1 MTRNVLLALFIS
13 LPINYLYGQSDT
25 VRFMVGIHGS
35 GEESNYVV
43 STDNDILIDQCR
55 AQLELLEEERL
66 SHING
71 FLDHG
76 DGGFNQP
83 WNWHIIH
90 NEWALAD
97 MSIGVCN
104 AAPEEIENDLDYWVN
119 TVGQL
124 CNWGSFIKE
133 EIGGELEAFWLSV
146 DDGYS
151 SGLYMPND
159 TIHIWSDLDPLTMTF
174 KGWNGDTSLL
184 DDPKEWHTR
193 FLMPN
198 NDVQF
203 YALDDSTGP
212 IEFEYEMIQGAENF
226 KNVYY
231 KFPDSAIG
239 TILFFHGGSGNA
251 EDIIQRLEVT
261 QFFHNAFEQ
270 GYGLMIT
277 ESEDQTLG
285 DLNGDGKT
293 PWLLSPWTVDGNI
306 DIANIQT
313 LIDTFTVR
321 GYIVPQTPMYASGV
335 SNGGNFSSIVAH
347 SLNFNASAMY
357 SSQGNPLELYQV
369 TETPTIFCPAK
380 YDPALGGGN
389 WAAQMNFN
397 ILQARDIPSAFYELD
412 RSPAYEQRFARIPEV
427 NNSLSGDI
435 FNEFLSMQF
444 IDNDHYFSVLSDSIK
459 YLYMTS
465 PDTFSVL
472 NTLSVPTIRHV
483 LDQVKVMTADH
494 SFFSDYN
501 HRVLSFFSEHISGPK
516 FWQKEEIP
524 QGYKY
529 QIGSSTGGHVMV
541 AGTDPNDGTPALF
554 YSQDEGISW
563 APMSGLNN
571 PAPMFQDVI
580 LSGDGR
586 IYIPDFAYGV
596 FYSDDYGQTWTG
608 VGDFTP
614 EGCSAFGLHSS
625 GILFAGLTYTGIG
638 YIHRSTNNGLTWDPI
653 SLPDYNSNY
662 AVEHIHFNSQ
672 GHVFLGTINGV
683 YRSMDIGLSWEQLN
697 SGLNGVHVYSMA
709 IDNQDHIYVLTT
721 QPGLFDGYYLSTDN
735 GNTWEALDWVQ
746 DIGYAL
752 DIVAVDDHIY
762 AVNDQTIFVTIDGAQ
777 NWSELTDGI
786 NAEETYNLGADL
798 ELTPSGFLYAGGRY
812 VHRSSQPVFSTTMD
826 IKPIEMPREHSLI
839 LLPAYPNP
847 FNPVTTIRYE
857 LPKEDLVNIIIYDMT
872 GRAIKTL
879 INRSQTA
886 GYKSIQWDATNNLGH
901 PVSAGMYIYSIQ
913 AGEFRQTRKMVLL
926 K

>member
-1 MTRNVLLALFIS
+1 MTRNALFALFII
-13 LPINYLYGQSDT
+13 LPISYLYGQSDS
-25 VRFMVGIHGS
+25 VRFTVGIHGA

-55 AQLELLEEERL
+55 VQLELPEEERL

-71 FLDHG
+71 SLDHG

-104 AAPEEIENDLDYWVN
+104 ATPEEIENDLEYWIN

-124 CNWGSFIKE
+124 CNWGSYIKE
-133 EIGGELEAFWLSV
+133 EINDELEAFWLLV
-146 DDGYS
+146 DGGYS

-159 TIHIWSDLDPLTMTF
+159 TIHIWSDLDPGTMTF
-174 KGWNGDTSLL
+174 NGWNGDTSLL
-184 DDPKEWHTR
+184 DDPKEWHTK

-203 YALDDSTGP
+203 YSLDDSTGS
-212 IEFEYEMIQGAENF
+212 IEFEDELIQGVENL
-226 KNVYY
+226 KNVYF
-231 KFPDSAIG
+231 KFPDNSIG
-239 TILFFHGGSGNA
+239 TIFFFHGGSGNA
-251 EDIIQRLEVT
+251 EDIIQRVEVI

-270 GYGLMIT
+270 GFGFIIT

-285 DLNGDGKT
+285 DLNGDGNT
-293 PWLLSPWTVDGNI
+293 PWLLNPWTIDGNI

-313 LIDTFTVR
+313 LIDTFTAR
-321 GYIVPQTPMYASGV
+321 GFIVPHKPIYASGV
-335 SNGGNFSSIVAH
+335 SNGGNFSSVVAH
-347 SLNFNASAMY
+347 SLNFSASAMY
-357 SSQGNPLELYQV
+357 SSQGNPLELYQA

-389 WAAQMNFN
+389 WAALMNFN

-412 RSPAYEQRFARIPEV
+412 RSPAYEQRFARIPGISH
-427 NNSLSGDI
+427 SLSSNI

-444 IDNDHYFSVLSDSIK
+444 IDNEHYFTVLSDSIK
-459 YLYMTS
+459 HLYLTN

-483 LDQVKVMTADH
+483 LDQIKVMTADH

-501 HRVLSFFSEHISGPK
+501 QRVLSFFSENISGSE

-524 QGYKY
+524 QGNQYRV
-529 QIGSSTGGHVMV
+529 GSATGGHVMV
-541 AGTDPNDGTPALF
+541 AGTDPNDGTPTLF
-554 YSQDEGISW
+554 YSQDDGLSW
-563 APMSGLNN
+563 NPIPGLNN

-596 FYSDDYGQTWTG
+596 FYSEDYGQTWTG

-638 YIHRSTNNGLTWDPI
+638 YIHRSTNNGLTWDAI
-653 SLPDYNSNY
+653 SLPDYDSNY

-683 YRSMDIGLSWEQLN
+683 YRSMDIGLSWEKVN
-697 SGLNGVHVYSMA
+697 SGLNGNHVYSMA

-735 GNTWEALDWVQ
+735 GDTWEALDWVH

-752 DIVAVDDHIY
+752 DIVAVDGSTY
-762 AVNDQTIFVTIDGAQ
+762 AISDQTIFVTSDGGQ

-786 NAEETYNLGADL
+786 TAEETFNLGADL
-798 ELTPSGFLYAGGRY
+798 ELTPTGFLYTSGRY
-812 VHRSSQPVFSTTMD
+812 VHRSSQPVFSATMD
-826 IKPIEMPREHSLI
+826 IKPVGVPREHSLI

-847 FNPVTTIRYE
+847 FNPVTSLRYD
-857 LPKEDLVNIIIYDMT
+857 LPEDGLVNITIYDMM
-872 GRAIKTL
+872 GRLVKTL
-879 INRSQTA
+879 VNGSQAA
-886 GYKSIQWDATNNLGH
+886 GYKSIRWNATNDRNE
-901 PVSAGMYIYSIQ
+901 PVSAGLYLYTIQ
-913 AGEFRQTRKMVLL
+913 AGEFRQTKKMVLL

>member
-1 MTRNVLLALFIS
+1 MTRNALLALFIS
-13 LPINYLYGQSDT
+13 LPIYYLYGQSDT
-25 VRFMVGIHGS
+25 VRFMVGIHGA
-35 GEESNYVV
+35 GVESNYVV
-43 STDNDILIDQCR
+43 STDNNVLIDQCR
-55 AQLELLEEERL
+55 AQLELLEEERV

-71 FLDHG
+71 FLDYG

-104 AAPEEIENDLDYWVN
+104 GAPEEIENDLDYWVN

-133 EIGGELEAFWLSV
+133 EIGGELEGSWLWV

-159 TIHIWSDLDPLTMTF
+159 TLHIWSDLNPLTMTF
-174 KGWNGDTSLL
+174 QEWTGDTSLL
-184 DDPKEWHTR
+184 DDPKEWHTK
-193 FLMPN
+193 FIMPD
-198 NDVQF
+198 NDVHF
-203 YALDDSTGP
+203 YALHDSTGP
-212 IEFEYEMIQGAENF
+212 IEFEYEVIQGVENL

-231 KFPDSAIG
+231 KFPDNSIG
-239 TILFFHGGSGNA
+239 TIFFFHGGSGNA
-251 EDIIQRLEVT
+251 EGIIQRVEVT

-285 DLNGDGKT
+285 DLNGDGNT
-293 PWLLSPWTVDGNI
+293 PWMLNPWTVDGNI

-321 GYIVPQTPMYASGV
+321 GYMVPQKPIYASGV
-335 SNGGNFSSIVAH
+335 SNGGNFSSVVAH

-389 WAAQMNFN
+389 WAAQINFN
-397 ILQARDIPSAFYELD
+397 ILQSRDIPSAFYELD
-412 RSPAYEQRFARIPEV
+412 RSPAYEQRFARIPGV
-427 NNSLSGDI
+427 NHSLSSNI

-444 IDNDHYFSVLSDSIK
+444 IDNDHYFTALSDSIK

-465 PDTFSVL
+465 PDTFSIL
-472 NTLSVPTIRHV
+472 NTLSFPTIRHV

-501 HRVLSFFSEHISGPK
+501 QRVLSFFNEHISSHK
-516 FWQKEEIP
+516 FWEKAEIP
-524 QGYKY
+524 QGNKY
-529 QIGSSTGGHVMV
+529 LVGSATDGHVMV

-554 YSQDEGISW
+554 YSEDDGLSW
-563 APMSGLNN
+563 TPISGLNN

-596 FYSDDYGQTWTG
+596 FYSDNYGQTWTG
-608 VGDFTP
+608 AGDFTP
-614 EGCSAFGLHSS
+614 EGCSAFGLHLS
-625 GILFAGLTYTGIG
+625 GVLFAGLTYTGIG
-638 YIHRSTNNGLTWDPI
+638 YIHRSTNNGLTWEPI
-653 SLPDYNSNY
+653 ALPDYNSNY
-662 AVEHIHFNSQ
+662 AVEHINFNSQ

-683 YRSMDIGLSWEQLN
+683 YRSMDIGLSWEQVN
-697 SGLNGVHVYSMA
+697 YGLNGVHVYSMA
-709 IDNQDHIYVLTT
+709 VDNQDHIYVLTT

-762 AVNDQTIFVTIDGAQ
+762 AINDQTIFVTIDGGQ

-798 ELTPSGFLYAGGRY
+798 ELTPSGFLYTAGRY
-812 VHRSSQPVFSTTMD
+812 VHRSSQPVFSPTMD
-826 IKPIEMPREHSLI
+826 IKPIGVPREHSLI

-857 LPKEDLVNIIIYDMT
+857 LAKEDLVNIIIYDMT
-872 GRAIKTL
+872 GRIIKTL
-879 INRSQTA
+879 INRSQKA
-886 GYKSIQWDATNNLGH
+886 GYKSIQWDATNDLGQS
-901 PVSAGMYIYSIQ
+901 VAAGVYIYSIQ
-913 AGEFRQTRKMVLL
+913 AGEFRQTKKMVLL